1 MGRWR
6 DWAPLAVLVVLCL
19 VISLFNGNFLT
30 IGNLLRLLNSAA
42 IPLVL
47 CMGTT
52 FVILMGSID
61 LSIEGVVAVTAV
73 MVSLL
78 VACASVL
85 RRTGCRW

>member
-52 FVILMGSID
+52 FV
-61 LSIEGVVAVTAV
+61 
-73 MVSLL
+73 
-78 VACASVL
+78 
-85 RRTGCRW
+85 